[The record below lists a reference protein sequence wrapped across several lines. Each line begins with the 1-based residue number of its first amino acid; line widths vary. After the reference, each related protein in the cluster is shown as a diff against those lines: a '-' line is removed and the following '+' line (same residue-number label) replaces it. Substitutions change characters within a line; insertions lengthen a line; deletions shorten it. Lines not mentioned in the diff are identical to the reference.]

1 MVETLKKNRAETFE
15 RINMKIQALAW
26 VVIAAVVVYYTNF
39 FHVLFSDPK
48 VDRYA
53 EVLKNTHFFTG
64 VHVLCCCCVCPS
76 GRLYFNIATI
86 CFGINCCIAFY
97 LTVWLPYVKRIEIDW
112 NIYCPRMIPTAT
124 GVGVLCIF
132 T

>member
-48 VDRYA
+48 VDRYDVWHVVKHHLTMIH
-53 EVLKNTHFFTG
+53 VLK
-64 VHVLCCCCVCPS
+64 CCCPS

-124 GVGVLCIF
+124 GVGVLCMF

>member
-1 MVETLKKNRAETFE
+1 
-15 RINMKIQALAW
+15 
-26 VVIAAVVVYYTNF
+26 VVVYYTNF

-48 VDRYA
+48 VDRYDVWQVVKHHLTMIH
-53 EVLKNTHFFTG
+53 VLKR
-64 VHVLCCCCVCPS
+64 CCPS

-124 GVGVLCIF
+124 GVGVLCMF
-132 T
+132 TYV